1 LSDRGSGAPYSA
13 SLDPATPPKSRGGF
27 RFPYGDYFGITVD
40 SRGTSYLIWGEG
52 TSYDGP
58 GGTWWARGR

>member
-1 LSDRGSGAPYSA
+1 LSDRGSGAPYKSA
-13 SLDPATPPKSRGGF
+13 AGF

-40 SRGTSYLIWGEG
+40 SRGISYLIWSEG

-58 GGTWWARGR
+58 WWAHGR